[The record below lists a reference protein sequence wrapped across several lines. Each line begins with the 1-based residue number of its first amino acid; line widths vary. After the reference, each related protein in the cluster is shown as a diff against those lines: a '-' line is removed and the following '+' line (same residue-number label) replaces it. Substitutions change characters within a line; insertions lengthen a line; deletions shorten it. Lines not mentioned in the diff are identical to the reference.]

1 LKLRYHTETDSSYIE
16 LKLDLT
22 SLEAE
27 SLPATR
33 VRIG

>member
-1 LKLRYHTETDSSYIE
+1 MTDSSYIE
-16 LKLDLT
+16 LKLDLA